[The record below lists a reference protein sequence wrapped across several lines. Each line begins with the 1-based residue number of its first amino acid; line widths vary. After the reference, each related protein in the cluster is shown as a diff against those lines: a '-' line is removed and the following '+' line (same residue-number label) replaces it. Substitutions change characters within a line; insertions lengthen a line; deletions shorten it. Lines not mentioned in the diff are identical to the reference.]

1 MKKIVGLFDGI
12 DKVMSIIASFTL
24 FVMMVWIFL
33 DVTLRYFFNSPIQG
47 TIELTGEYLMVLLV
61 YLAISQTQK
70 HDEHVRV
77 TFLEEKFSEKMK
89 KVTKFITNIL
99 AAPFFLFI
107 AYLNLQ
113 EGLEYLEQNI
123 KSVGVLDYPLAP
135 ALFIISVGLLMIG
148 LRLIIECVAIL
159 FPKLIA
165 PSTIMKPVDDEDIN
179 MPV

>member
-1 MKKIVGLFDGI
+1 MKKIVGFFDGF
-12 DKVMSIIASFTL
+12 DKVLSVISSLTL

-33 DVTLRYFFNSPIQG
+33 DVTLRYFFNTPIQG

-89 KVTKFITNIL
+89 KAAKFITQLL
-99 AAPFFLFI
+99 AVPFFVFI

-123 KSVGVLDYPLAP
+123 KSVGVLEYPLAP
-135 ALFIISVGLLMIG
+135 ALFIISVGLFMIAI
-148 LRLIIECVAIL
+148 RLLIECIAIL
-159 FPKLIA
+159 FPRLVE
-165 PSTIMKPVDDEDIN
+165 PSSIMKPADEEDIN